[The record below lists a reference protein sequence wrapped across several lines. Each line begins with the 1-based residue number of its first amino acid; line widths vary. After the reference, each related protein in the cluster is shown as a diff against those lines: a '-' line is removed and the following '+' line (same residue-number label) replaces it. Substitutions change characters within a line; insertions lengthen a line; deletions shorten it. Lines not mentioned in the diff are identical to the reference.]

1 MVITTRFPTAT
12 CQTCPVR
19 EHCTRSVHGG
29 RRLTFQPHAQQTAHA
44 EARADEQTADF
55 AHAYAARAG
64 IEGLISQGVR
74 AFDLRRARYRGLAKT
89 HLQHLLTATAINL
102 VRLDAWLT
110 DQPRASTRPNRLAR
124 LVAGDLAA

>member
-1 MVITTRFPTAT
+1 M
-12 CQTCPVR
+12 
-19 EHCTRSVHGG
+19 
-29 RRLTFQPHAQQTAHA
+29 TFQPYAQQAAHTT
-44 EARADEQTADF
+44 ARADEQTRDF

-74 AFDLRRARYRGLAKT
+74 AFGVREARYRGLAKT

-110 DQPRASTRPNRLAR
+110 DQPRASTRPNNLAR